1 MREIQRRPISA
12 RIVTLGDRFRN
23 CICFSISRADPR
35 ENPAFSGLVPASCW
49 HHVGTVLAL
58 CWHCAG
64 IMPWPVLWVLRTIS
78 PAQGGSD
85 PSMRHHRA
93 TSSRIGAQSSVCPSG
108 SRRFGVQYLHAA
120 SNPRDRTKCSC
131 PRMSTARYSPCPRA
145 AIHFQGCPRGSHTIH
160 ELSINRP

>member
-1 MREIQRRPISA
+1 MREIHRRPISA

-35 ENPAFSGLVPASCW
+35 ENSAFSGLVP
-49 HHVGTVLAL
+49 AL

-93 TSSRIGAQSSVCPSG
+93 TSARIGAQSSMCPSG

-145 AIHFQGCPRGSHTIH
+145 AIHFQGCTRGSYTIH
-160 ELSINRP
+160 ELSINCP